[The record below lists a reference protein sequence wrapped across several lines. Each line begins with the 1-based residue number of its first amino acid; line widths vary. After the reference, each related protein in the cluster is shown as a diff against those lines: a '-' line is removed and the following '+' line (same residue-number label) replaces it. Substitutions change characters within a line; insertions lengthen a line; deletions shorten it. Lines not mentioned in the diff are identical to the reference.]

1 MAAKP
6 TSGFGSIRNRL
17 LFGTTALATIPLIIL
32 AAVLAYFAVTQATQS
47 LQQRANDQLQSIR
60 EGKTDEIQAY
70 FGSAVDSLVVVS
82 GTDEVRQALLA
93 MPAALQELPSVID
106 TPINQARTSVGAYYR
121 EQFAAEYERRNAG
134 ATAATDAMLDAQP
147 DYTVAAQYLY
157 ISQNP
162 SPLGDKGDLDRA
174 PDPSQYSALH
184 QQMHPLG
191 RSVVERYGLY
201 DVFLVDL
208 DGNVIYTFYKELDF
222 TSNLRAGPWAESGL
236 AQAFEGGLTKS
247 RGEVFL
253 TDYAPYV
260 PSYEDQAIFAGTP
273 VFDGER
279 LIGAYIVQLPI
290 DQVNAIMTFDG
301 QWQDVGL
308 GESGEV
314 YLVGGDNTPRSVSR
328 FLSEDVESFIE
339 LMRGLDT
346 ADEIL
351 ATMRSKESNIGVM
364 TINTEGTRDALSG
377 KKGVSVFNDYRGES
391 VLSAY
396 APLDVLNQR
405 WAIMSEIDT
414 AEANAP
420 AVELQNQI
428 ALVAL
433 AVLVLMAAIAIFIAL
448 RLARSINVP
457 LLHFGSVV
465 SRVAQGDNEA
475 RVLLPP
481 TDEIGQL
488 GGAFDNMLD
497 ERIATQERIER
508 ENDTLN
514 NSVMEIMT
522 SVAELAGRDL
532 RIKVPVSE
540 DVTGAVADAIN
551 MMTGSTAEA
560 LHKVRQISQLV
571 SIASQNVKKRS
582 DQVHGAAT
590 ASADQ
595 ATAASSELQQ
605 TAVAL
610 EKMGEEAREANQHAI
625 RAIQATGD
633 AMDIVR
639 ATVTGISD
647 SRDKIRETEKRIKR
661 LGERSQEITSV
672 VNIIGQ
678 IAERTSVLALNASMQ
693 AVAAGEAGRGFA
705 VVADE
710 VKRLA
715 ENARS
720 ATQQISGL
728 VNAIQADT
736 TETIQ
741 AMNSTISQVV
751 DISKLADQ
759 AGGQMNAT
767 KDATELLAAAVR
779 SIAESTT
786 RQSEASKTLLTRAYD
801 LLQSSQNTVS
811 ELEAQ
816 REDTDSLA
824 TSSQELVTTVGEFQL
839 PN

>member
-1 MAAKP
+1 MAAKS

-17 LFGTTALATIPLIIL
+17 LFRTTALATIPLIIV
-32 AAVLAYFAVTQATQS
+32 AAVLAYFALNQVKQS

-60 EGKTDEIQAY
+60 EGKTAEVQAY
-70 FGSAVDSLVVVS
+70 FGNAVDSLVVAS
-82 GTDEVRQALLA
+82 GTEQVRQALLA
-93 MPAALQELPSVID
+93 MPAALQELPIILEVP
-106 TPINQARTSVGAYYR
+106 TEVARASVGEYYQ

-134 ATAATDAMLDAQP
+134 ASTDTAAMLSAQP

-157 ISQNP
+157 ISENP
-162 SPLGDKGDLDRA
+162 NPLGEKGNLDRA

-208 DGNVIYTFYKELDF
+208 DGNVVYTFYKELDF
-222 TSNLRAGPWAESGL
+222 TSNLRSGPWAGSGL
-236 AQAFEGGLTKS
+236 AQAFEGGLSKN

-301 QWQDVGL
+301 QWQNVGL

-314 YLVGGDNTPRSVSR
+314 YLVGGDNTPRSISR
-328 FLSEDVESFIE
+328 FLFQDVGAFIE
-339 LMRGLDT
+339 RMRGLGT
-346 ADEIL
+346 SDEVL

-377 KKGVSVFNDYRGES
+377 NKGVSVFNDYRGEP

-405 WAIMSEIDT
+405 WAIMSEIDA

-420 AVELQNQI
+420 AVELQNQM
-428 ALVAL
+428 ALVAMVAFL
-433 AVLVLMAAIAIFIAL
+433 VMAGMAVFTAL
-448 RLARSINVP
+448 RLARTISTP
-457 LLHFGSVV
+457 LLHFGSIV
-465 SRVAQGDNEA
+465 SRVAEGDNEA

-488 GGAFDNMLD
+488 GGAFDRMMD
-497 ERIATQERIER
+497 KRTATQERIER
-508 ENDTLN
+508 EHEELN
-514 NSVMEIMT
+514 NSVIEIMS

-540 DVTGAVADAIN
+540 DVTGAVSDAIN
-551 MMTGSTAEA
+551 MMTESTAEA
-560 LHKVRQISQLV
+560 LHKVRQIARLV
-571 SIASQNVKKRS
+571 STASQNVQKRS

-610 EKMGEEAREANQHAI
+610 ERMGEEAREANQHAI
-625 RAIQATGD
+625 RALKATGD

-705 VVADE
+705 VIADE

-715 ENARS
+715 ENARQ

-736 TETIQ
+736 SETIQ
-741 AMNSTISQVV
+741 AMNSTIAQVV

-759 AGGQMNAT
+759 AGGQMNDT
-767 KDATELLAAAVR
+767 KSATELLAAAVR
-779 SIAESTT
+779 SIAESTI
-786 RQSEASKTLLTRAYD
+786 RQSEAAKTLLTRAYD

-824 TSSQELVTTVGEFQL
+824 TSAQDLVTTVGEFQL